1 MQIVACQ
8 TDIVWEDK
16 AANHRRVADMLRAA
30 SIEPGALVVLPE
42 MFAVG
47 FSMNAEAIVEG
58 HDGPTHAFLAGL
70 AREHQAF
77 VLGGVVARAAS
88 GRPRNEAIVC
98 NPSGEVIG
106 RYAKLHPFTPA
117 GEKDNYEAGP
127 DVVTFRWGELTV
139 APFICYDLRFPEIF
153 RRAARRG
160 ADLIT
165 VIASW
170 PQVREQHWLAL
181 LRARAIENQCYV
193 VGVNRVG
200 SDPNAPY
207 GGKSLIVAPGGE
219 TLAEAGA
226 GPQVLVA
233 HVDRGSVE
241 EFRRRLPFLVDIRE
255 EFLG

>member
-16 AANHRRVADMLRAA
+16 AANHRRVAEMLRGA

-47 FSMNAEAIVEG
+47 FSMHAQAIVEG
-58 HDGPTHAFLAGL
+58 HDGPTHAFLAAL

-77 VLGGVVARAAS
+77 VVGGVVARATS
-88 GRPRNEAIVC
+88 GRARNEAVVYS
-98 NPSGEVIG
+98 PTGEVVG
-106 RYAKLHPFTPA
+106 RYAKLFPFTPA
-117 GEKDNYEAGP
+117 GEKANYEAGP

-139 APFICYDLRFPEIF
+139 APFVCYDLRFPEIF

-160 ADLIT
+160 AELMT

-200 SDPNAPY
+200 SDPNSQY
-207 GGKSLIVAPGGE
+207 GGKSLILAPGGE

-226 GPQVLVA
+226 GPQTLVA
-233 HVDRGSVE
+233 QVE
-241 EFRRRLPFLVDIRE
+241 QSQVVEFRGRLPFLADIRE